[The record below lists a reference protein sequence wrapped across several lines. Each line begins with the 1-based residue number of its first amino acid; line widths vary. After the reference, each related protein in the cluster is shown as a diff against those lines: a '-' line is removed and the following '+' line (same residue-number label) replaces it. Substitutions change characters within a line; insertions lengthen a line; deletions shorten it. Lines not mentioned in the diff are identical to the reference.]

1 MGNRLR
7 HIFCLVSLLTV
18 CFVAFGQDRM
28 FDERLDEYEQLCRRC
43 MELKSRT
50 EAGETVSRSE
60 ARSLIDSFI
69 SMNKELKAH
78 EDEMTVVQRMRF
90 RGIGRWFASGEEPEC
105 SVCSLP
111 AVRPVVTP
119 HYIVSADMTDLR
131 PAPVYV
137 PEDGEC
143 NPARR
148 GYVCLLASIAAPDMA
163 YGLMAGYRSRKVGG
177 YVSFRSSFAFGRT
190 SYSCR
195 QDGIMDD
202 GGRMWPTGKERK
214 SNLSACAGLLMGI
227 SDAFALYGG
236 AGYGFR
242 RLAWEDLEG
251 SWVQV
256 SDWSYSGVA
265 AECGAVMSWK
275 RLAFSAGVSTV
286 AFRTASFTCGL
297 GIRF

>member
-7 HIFCLVSLLTV
+7 HILCLVSLLAV
-18 CFVAFGQDRM
+18 CFVAFSQDRM
-28 FDERLDEYEQLCRRC
+28 FDERLDVYEQLCRRC
-43 MELKSRT
+43 MDLKSRT

-69 SMNKELKAH
+69 SMNKELKVH

-90 RGIGRWFASGEEPEC
+90 RGIGRWFASGEEPEY

-111 AVRPVVTP
+111 AVRSVVP
-119 HYIVSADMTDLR
+119 SHYVVSADMADLC
-131 PAPVYV
+131 PAPAYM
-137 PEDGEC
+137 PADGEC
-143 NPARR
+143 CRGQRR
-148 GYVCLLASIAAPDMA
+148 NVCLLVSIAAPDMA
-163 YGLMAGYRSRKVGG
+163 YGLMAGYRSRNVGG
-177 YVSFRSSFAFGRT
+177 YVSFRSSFVFGGT

-227 SDAFALYGG
+227 SDAFAIYGG

-242 RLAWEDLEG
+242 RLAWEDLDG
-251 SWVQV
+251 SWAQV

-265 AECGAVMSWK
+265 AECGTVMSWK

-286 AFRTASFTCGL
+286 AFRTASFTCGV
-297 GIRF
+297 GVRF